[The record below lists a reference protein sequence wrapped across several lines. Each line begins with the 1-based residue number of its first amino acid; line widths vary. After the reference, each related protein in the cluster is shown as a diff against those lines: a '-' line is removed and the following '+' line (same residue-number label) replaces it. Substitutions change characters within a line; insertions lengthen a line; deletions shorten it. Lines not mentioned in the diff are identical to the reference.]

1 MSVPTGTASLLDIQN
16 EFGGSAPISLSE
28 YYGAAAGVPSSGV
41 ISIDD
46 LRGKTNIFTF
56 NITSNQTNA
65 NLRTLAVNAGWDGT
79 APVEATINS
88 GVIIS
93 GSVAGNST
101 GALTVNGSWPGGV
114 TLTNKGVIVG
124 RGGSGGSGGSGN
136 GRYTANAGGGG
147 GTGGRGLVVS
157 SALTLNNMGTI
168 AGGGGGGGGGGAGNS
183 FSSSSDILYSA
194 GGPGGGGGRSGLTNA
209 SGGGGGY
216 QSGYGGN
223 TGTYNARGN
232 GGGKRNAGGGN
243 VATSSGT
250 GGTGGNWGS
259 SGNSGNSGTAGAGGI
274 SSNGGGG
281 GAAGQ
286 AINGNGNITYIA
298 TGTRL
303 GAIA

>member
-124 RGGSGGSGGSGN
+124 RGGKGGNGGSGN
-136 GRYTANAGGGG
+136 ARYTANAGGGG

-157 SALTLNNMGTI
+157 SALTLNNIGTI
-168 AGGGGGGGGGGAGNS
+168 AGGGGGGGGGGAGTSYSNS
-183 FSSSSDILYSA
+183 NGILYQA
-194 GGPGGGGGRSGLTNA
+194 GGGGGGGGRSSLTNA
-209 SGGGGGY
+209 SRGNGGTYSGGA
-216 QSGYGGN
+216 GGN
-223 TGTYNARGN
+223 GTYNARGN
-232 GGGKRNAGGGN
+232 GGGRATKGGGN
-243 VATSSGT
+243 VTT
-250 GGTGGNWGS
+250 RGGNGGAGGNWGS
-259 SGNSGNSGTAGAGGI
+259 SGSSGNAGTAGGGGTR
-274 SSNGGGG
+274 SNGGGG
-281 GAAGQ
+281 GAGGQ
-286 AINGNGNITYIA
+286 AINGNSFITYIA

-303 GAIA
+303 GAIV